1 MISVCNIISHVFS
14 YTSES
19 IDHREYYKVEIHAI
33 PAQEGYEIG
42 SEVILNCTATPSP
55 QTYENFTFPLRYQW
69 YFPDGRSSYSSSS
82 STITITIDS
91 KEQLVRNYY
100 CLIYRNIGGL
110 LLGQGRKTITTKS
123 NCMCLLLLAI

>member
-19 IDHREYYKVEIHAI
+19 IDHREYYKVEIHAL
-33 PAQEGYEIG
+33 PTQEGYEIG

-69 YFPDGRSSYSSSS
+69 YFPGGRSSYYSSS
-82 STITITIDS
+82 STTTITINS
-91 KEQLVRNYY
+91 NEQICY

-123 NCMCLLLLAI
+123 NFIISYNIIDSD